1 MEDKIEY
8 IGWVQIISDDSTL
21 SQYSYELLKS
31 KQFYRVGLVP
41 DHNILQNPK
50 LYLRVFLEDLSFY
63 VVHER
68 HFRELTL
75 DESRDLLIDNILK

>member
-21 SQYSYELLKS
+21 SQYCYELLKS
-31 KQFYRVGLVP
+31 KQFYRVALVP
-41 DHNILQNPK
+41 DIQNSK
-50 LYLRVFLEDLSFY
+50 QYLRVFLEDLSFY

-75 DESRDLLIDNILK
+75 DETRDLLIDNILK